1 MNFFNQPLQLKSL
14 TLPNRILYAPL
25 AGCSDFPFRKMS
37 AKYRPGLMYCEMVK
51 MDALVRF
58 DPGTFHLLDY
68 SADMHPIGGQLCG
81 SKPALAGQAAKIIE
95 DLGFDV
101 VDLNCGCPVDKVTKD
116 GSGSGMLKTPELIGD
131 VLANMAAAVK
141 IPVTVKIR
149 AGWDERQIN
158 AEQIVKIAEQAG
170 AQAICVHGR
179 TRQQGYR
186 GPANWEYIRACKQAA
201 TTIAVIGNG
210 DVLDGPSAEQIFAK
224 TGCDAVLV
232 ARGTMGQPW
241 IAEDILRY
249 LQGLPVP
256 EHTLEDCRLA
266 LYEHFLITQSYH
278 HDHRVSVDMRRVGCW
293 YLKKSSGTRQ
303 FRELIS
309 RARSVQEIHD
319 LILHFPLGEMISS
332 EETEKEQEV
341 DCCL

>member
-1 MNFFNQPLQLKSL
+1 MKFFTKPLQLGSL
-14 TLPNRILYAPL
+14 KLPHRIFYAPL

-51 MDALVRF
+51 MDALVRH
-58 DPGTFHLLDY
+58 DAGTFHLLDY
-68 SADMHPIGGQLCG
+68 SPDMHPIGAQLCG
-81 SKPALAGQAAKIIE
+81 SKPTLAGQAAKIIE

-131 VLANMAAAVK
+131 VIANMVAAVK

-149 AGWDERQIN
+149 AGWDEQQIN
-158 AEQIVKIAEQAG
+158 AEHIVKIAEKAG
-170 AQAICVHGR
+170 AKAICVHGR

-186 GPANWEYIRACKQAA
+186 GPANWDYIKACKQAA
-201 TTIAVIGNG
+201 TTILVIGNG
-210 DVLDGPSAEQIFAK
+210 DVVDGPSAADIFAK

-241 IAEDILRY
+241 VVEDILRY
-249 LQGLPVP
+249 LTGDSVL
-256 EHTLEDCRLA
+256 ERTLEDCRTA
-266 LYEHFLITQSYH
+266 LYEHFLFTQRYH
-278 HDHRVSVDMRRVGCW
+278 HDHRVCVDMRRVGCW

-309 RARSVQEIHD
+309 RAKNVQEIHD
-319 LILHFPLGEMISS
+319 LILHFPLGEATCS
-332 EETEKEQEV
+332 EEMEQET